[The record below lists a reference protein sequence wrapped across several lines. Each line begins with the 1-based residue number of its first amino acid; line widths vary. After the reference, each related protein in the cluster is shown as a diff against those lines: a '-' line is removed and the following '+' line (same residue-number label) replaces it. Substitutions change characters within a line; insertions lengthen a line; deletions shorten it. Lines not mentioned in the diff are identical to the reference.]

1 MANFEKFK
9 LALKK
14 VDELKYE
21 ELQNDVKKVRNIVEK
36 VLKMALENTAQ
47 VTRTTYAG
55 TEMF

>member
-14 VDELKYE
+14 VEELKYE